1 MQNELDTSD
10 EAGRIVGD
18 RIMKLSGSERFIIG
32 CQMFESAR
40 AVKRHGLVNDAL
52 RAIELDG
59 GAVVTDDKI
68 HLFAAPDPAARLFRL
83 RHSVLCPSVTVS
95 NSPSLRRSHH
105 VSLQ

>member
-40 AVKRHGLVNDAL
+40 ALIIASLPKDLDEREFKRRLYQRIYGEAL
-52 RAIELDG
+52 P
-59 GAVVTDDKI
+59 
-68 HLFAAPDPAARLFRL
+68 F
-83 RHSVLCPSVTVS
+83 
-95 NSPSLRRSHH
+95 
-105 VSLQ
+105 

>member
-40 AVKRHGLVNDAL
+40 AV
-52 RAIELDG
+52 I
-59 GAVVTDDKI
+59 I
-68 HLFAAPDPAARLFRL
+68 
-83 RHSVLCPSVTVS
+83 
-95 NSPSLRRSHH
+95 PSLPKDLDAKEFKRR
-105 VSLQ
+105 LYECTYGEILPF